1 MARADL
7 LLNLVKAGV
16 SGERELLVRTT
27 QALIAEEHQKQH
39 HVLAESLDAQL
50 RSIQKRIATMSVPS
64 SNGHSLVHE
73 RVPER
78 KLTELYLN
86 QGIRSAVSD
95 LLEEQRRADLLRS
108 YNLEPRHRVLLI
120 GPPGN
125 GKTSLA
131 EALAESLAVPLF
143 SVRYDALIGSFLG
156 ETASRVRQL
165 FEFICNR
172 KCVLF
177 FDEFDTVAKERGDT
191 HETGEIK
198 RVVSSLLLEIDRLPS
213 YVLIVTATNHPELL
227 DRAVWRRFQLK
238 IELPKPTLDQITDW
252 VGDLER
258 RLEEKISR
266 DAKTLA
272 KRLKGLSFSALEDM
286 TQDILRKRA
295 LSEPCETIKIT
306 DSVIRLWMEAAHRE
320 RLAIDGYPAPSDFSN
335 VRDRRA
341 VKARVSAGSN
351 SLSGSSKTGT
361 KNRPAAARIRTNV
374 RSSEGRSPASGGRGR
389 ARTHPRS

>member
-16 SGERELLVRTT
+16 SGERDLLVQTT
-27 QALIAEEHQKQH
+27 QALIAEEHGKQH
-39 HVLAESLDAQL
+39 HVLANSLDAQL
-50 RSIQKRIATMSVPS
+50 RSMKKSVATMNFPA
-64 SNGHSLVHE
+64 SNGHGLVHE

-78 KLTELYLN
+78 KLTQLYLD
-86 QGIRSAVSD
+86 GTVRSAISD
-95 LLEEQRRADLLRS
+95 LVEEQQRADLLRS

-165 FEFICNR
+165 FDFVCNR

-213 YVLIVTATNHPELL
+213 YVMVVTATNHPELL
-227 DRAVWRRFQLK
+227 DKAVWRRFQLR

-252 VGDLER
+252 ILALEH
-258 RLEEKISR
+258 RLDGKIVR
-266 DAKTLA
+266 TARTLA
-272 KRLKGLSFSALEDM
+272 KSLNGLSFSALEDM
-286 TQDILRKRA
+286 AQDILRKRA
-295 LSEPCETIKIT
+295 LSAPGETLRIAN
-306 DSVIRLWMEAAHRE
+306 SVIHLWTNAARRE
-320 RLAIDGYPAPSDFSN
+320 RLAIDGNPAPSNVSD
-335 VRDRRA
+335 VRDGRTI
-341 VKARVSAGSN
+341 KARGR
-351 SLSGSSKTGT
+351 SGSHALSSSKKTGRE
-361 KNRPAAARIRTNV
+361 NRPENARTGTHV
-374 RSSEGRSPASGGRGR
+374 RGSKRRSPTSDSRSGT
-389 ARTHPRS
+389 RTRPRP

>member
-16 SGERELLVRTT
+16 SGERDLLVRTT

-50 RSIQKRIATMSVPS
+50 RSMQKRIATMNVSS

-78 KLTELYLN
+78 KLTQLYLN
-86 QGIRSAVSD
+86 HGIRSAVSD

-108 YNLEPRHRVLLI
+108 YNLEPRHRVLLT

-165 FEFICNR
+165 FEFVCNR

-213 YVLIVTATNHPELL
+213 YVLVVTATNHPELL

-238 IELPKPTLDQITDW
+238 IELPKPTLDQIREW
-252 VGDLER
+252 LRDLEH
-258 RLEEKISR
+258 RLEDKITR

-272 KRLKGLSFSALEDM
+272 KRLNGLSFSALEDM
-286 TQDILRKRA
+286 AQDVLRKRA
-295 LSEPCETIKIT
+295 LSEPCETIKIA
-306 DSVIRLWMEAAHRE
+306 DSVIRLWTEAAHRE

-335 VRDRRA
+335 VRDRRTL
-341 VKARVSAGSN
+341 KARLSAGSD
-351 SLSGSSKTGT
+351 SLSGSSKART
-361 KNRPAAARIRTNV
+361 KNRPTVARIRTNV
-374 RSSEGRSPASGGRGR
+374 RSSKGRSPASGGRSR

>member
-1 MARADL
+1 
-7 LLNLVKAGV
+7 
-16 SGERELLVRTT
+16 
-27 QALIAEEHQKQH
+27 
-39 HVLAESLDAQL
+39 
-50 RSIQKRIATMSVPS
+50 MSAPS

-78 KLTELYLN
+78 TLTQLYLN
-86 QGIRSAVSD
+86 HGIRSAVSD

-108 YNLEPRHRVLLI
+108 YNLEPRHRVLLT

-165 FEFICNR
+165 FDFVSNR

-213 YVLIVTATNHPELL
+213 YVLVVTATNHPELL

-238 IELPKPTLDQITDW
+238 IELPKPTLDQIMDW
-252 VGDLER
+252 LADLEH
-258 RLEEKISR
+258 RLEDRITR
-266 DAKTLA
+266 DAKALTR
-272 KRLKGLSFSALEDM
+272 RLNGLSFSALEDM
-286 TQDILRKRA
+286 AQDILRKRA
-295 LSEPCETIKIT
+295 LSEPCETIKIA
-306 DSVIRLWMEAAHRE
+306 DSVIRLWTEAAHRE

-335 VRDRRA
+335 VRDRRTL
-341 VKARVSAGSN
+341 KARGSSRSD
-351 SLSGSSKTGT
+351 SLSGSSKTRT
-361 KNRPAAARIRTNV
+361 KNRPTAARIGTNV
-374 RSSEGRSPASGGRGR
+374 RSNKSGSPARSGRSR

>member
-27 QALIAEEHQKQH
+27 QALIAEEHEKQH
-39 HVLAESLDAQL
+39 HVLANSLDAQL
-50 RSIQKRIATMSVPS
+50 RSMQKSMATMSLQGPH
-64 SNGHSLVHE
+64 GHSLVHE

-78 KLTELYLN
+78 KLTELSLSA
-86 QGIRSAVSD
+86 GVRSAVSD
-95 LLEEQRRADLLRS
+95 LVEEQQRADLLRS
-108 YNLEPRHRVLLI
+108 YNLEPRHRVLLT
-120 GPPGN
+120 GSPGN

-131 EALAESLAVPLF
+131 EALAESLGVTLF

-165 FEFICNR
+165 FDFVCNR
-172 KCVLF
+172 RCVLF

-213 YVLIVTATNHPELL
+213 YVLVVTATNHPELL

-238 IELPKPTLDQITDW
+238 IELPKPTLDQIRGWLGT
-252 VGDLER
+252 LEE
-258 RLEEKISR
+258 RLEAKITG
-266 DAKTLA
+266 DTKTLT
-272 KRLKGLSFSALEDM
+272 KRLRGLSFSELEDM

-295 LSEPCETIKIT
+295 LSAPCETAKIA
-306 DSVIRLWMEAAHRE
+306 DSVIRLWTEAAHRE

-335 VRDRRA
+335 VRGRRA
-341 VKARVSAGSN
+341 LKARPSPGSH
-351 SLSGSSKTGT
+351 SLSSSGKAGRENRSTTAGIGANLRSGKRGSSTSS
-361 KNRPAAARIRTNV
+361 R
-374 RSSEGRSPASGGRGR
+374 RSR
-389 ARTHPRS
+389 ARTRPRS